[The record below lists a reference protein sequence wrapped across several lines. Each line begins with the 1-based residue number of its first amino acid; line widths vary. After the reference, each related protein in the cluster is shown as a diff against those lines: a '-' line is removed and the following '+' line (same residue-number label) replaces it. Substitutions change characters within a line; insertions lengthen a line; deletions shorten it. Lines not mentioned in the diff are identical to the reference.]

1 MTWLHKENGHMHGL
15 LPRSMGTAEVIYGL
29 KHCLTV
35 AHSSGQI
42 CTATMA
48 TAYQQSTVGPAVE
61 MSQAG
66 AETLLKTVIGHIV
79 HECRLRG
86 HAVSE
91 TLAAFMV
98 GKTK

>member
-1 MTWLHKENGHMHGL
+1 
-15 LPRSMGTAEVIYGL
+15 
-29 KHCLTV
+29 
-35 AHSSGQI
+35 
-42 CTATMA
+42 MA
-48 TAYQQSTVGPAVE
+48 TAYQQSAVGPPVE

-86 HAVSE
+86 DAVSE

>member
-1 MTWLHKENGHMHGL
+1 
-15 LPRSMGTAEVIYGL
+15 
-29 KHCLTV
+29 
-35 AHSSGQI
+35 
-42 CTATMA
+42 MA

-86 HAVSE
+86 HPVSE